1 MSPEARCESSSD
13 TDVRSPSAIR
23 DKLEARVQALLVRKE
38 QKGLSERSRRERS
51 ASFASSA
58 QSRAPSDFFAHQDMR
73 MLPDGDDSR
82 ESLTSFLGNDSSF
95 HTLLPGALGRIL
107 PRKFRSAEPPASSER
122 DSASYVST
130 MGSTS
135 SSARQAR
142 TASHPLRSTVSE
154 QGSLRSTIHPYDRP
168 STSLYPSLHDLT
180 REMNESQSNLSI
192 RGSKVK
198 ARVDLFQTLEQES
211 SLDAIRSMPPSKRKA
226 EAIETGT
233 PNKRAR
239 F

>member
-1 MSPEARCESSSD
+1 MSAQARCASSSAAH
-13 TDVRSPSAIR
+13 VRPLSAVR
-23 DKLEARVQALLVRKE
+23 DKLEARVQALLARKE

-58 QSRAPSDFFAHQDMR
+58 QSRAPSDFFAHQDSR
-73 MLPDGDDSR
+73 MLPAGDDSR
-82 ESLTSFLGNDSSF
+82 ESLISTVGNDSSF
-95 HTLLPGALGRIL
+95 HTLLPGALRRIL

-122 DSASYVST
+122 DSASHVPT
-130 MGSTS
+130 TGSTS
-135 SSARQAR
+135 ASARQAR
-142 TASHPLRSTVSE
+142 AASHPLRSTVSE

-168 STSLYPSLHDLT
+168 GTSLYPSLHDLT
-180 REMNESQSNLSI
+180 REMNGSQSNLSI

-211 SLDAIRSMPPSKRKA
+211 SLDAIRSQPPSKRKA
-226 EAIETGT
+226 DSIETGT
-233 PNKRAR
+233 ASKRAR